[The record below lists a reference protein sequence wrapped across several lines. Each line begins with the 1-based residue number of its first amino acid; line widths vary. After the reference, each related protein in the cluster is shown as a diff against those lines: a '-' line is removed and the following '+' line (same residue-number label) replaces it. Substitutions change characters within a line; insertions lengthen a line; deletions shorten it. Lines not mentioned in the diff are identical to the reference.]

1 MALGPPFAAGE
12 LKVREEPRG
21 KRLKLSS
28 NNSEMQKVLI
38 LVVVLLHYG
47 HPYYENTHSTATY
60 LP

>member
-1 MALGPPFAAGE
+1 MGPPFAAGE

-21 KRLKLSS
+21 KRQKLSS

-38 LVVVLLHYG
+38 LVVVLLLSG
-47 HPYYENTHSTATY
+47 LQYYKNTHSTATY